1 MITIEQGRSVMDP
14 RINGSTK
21 HEHYQRTV
29 DRRKLYH
36 AMMTGDDIE
45 DYLTRFECREDA
57 EQFRIRKMVTQQCVS
72 PAINEAAAK
81 FYKTS
86 RYPNIK
92 KELKY
97 DKRQARI
104 DTLKEQLNKFC
115 YDGNIESYLAT
126 EYDRRSLIDPNAFL
140 VMDFTDYDPLQNE
153 RPGVYGV
160 WVPCD
165 NVIDFD
171 FLPNDELNYLLINRH
186 IEIFD
191 DDSNLIS
198 LVDYIGY
205 LGNDILIYE
214 QMNEFRNTIQRPGGE
229 VVALGVN
236 NYYVYSV
243 SSKAGQVQ
251 AFRIGYIKD
260 PITNYQTCV
269 SPLDTAETVVMD
281 LNNDKS
287 NYDQTKLF
295 HCFPQKFQFVEKCP
309 GEGDIK
315 TCSHGKTI
323 DGGTCNVCK
332 GKGVLVHSSSSDVI
346 TLTMPK
352 DREEYIMPLSDMI
365 HYASPGIEIIKHL
378 REDLEGSK
386 MAIMRAI
393 FTTESAVKTDGSVK
407 VDNTATEFMIKS
419 DDLNNIL
426 LPFCEHK
433 SKVYKFIVRQIALF
447 NDLAD
452 GLSIL
457 FEYPASLRLETVEEL
472 QAKFSTLVDSG
483 ASPTLL
489 DDLEAEIASKRFTD
503 DPDGLKKYN
512 TWRAHRPFRNRTS
525 SDVEFAI
532 GNGLSPKWIEVL
544 WASYEQIMTELENEH
559 SGFYDMGFSEQR
571 ELIKARAKEYQ
582 EELEV
587 KPEFDPV
594 GNPAGNPENVQ

>member
-1 MITIEQGRSVMDP
+1 MITIEQGIMVMSP
-14 RINGSTK
+14 RINGNTK
-21 HEHYQRTV
+21 HEYYNRTV

-45 DYLTRFECREDA
+45 EYLTRFECREDS
-57 EQFRIRKMVTQQCVS
+57 EQFKLRKMVTQQCVS

-97 DKRQARI
+97 EKQSDRLTVLEER
-104 DTLKEQLNKFC
+104 LNSFC
-115 YDGNIESYLAT
+115 YDGNIQSYLAT

-153 RPGVYGV
+153 RPGIYGV
-160 WVPCD
+160 WIPCD

-171 FLPNDELNYLLINRH
+171 FLPNDELNYLIISRQLQ
-186 IEIFD
+186 IFD
-191 DDSNLIS
+191 TDSNLIN

-205 LGNDILIYE
+205 LGDDILIYE
-214 QMNEFRNTIQRPGGE
+214 EMNEFRSFAERPGGE
-229 VVALGVN
+229 IVALGVN
-236 NYYVYSV
+236 EYYVYSI

-295 HCFPQKFQFVEKCP
+295 HCFPQKFQYVEKCP
-309 GEGDIK
+309 GESEVK
-315 TCSHGKTI
+315 TCNHGKTL
-323 DGGTCNVCK
+323 DGGVCNACK
-332 GKGVLVHSSSSDVI
+332 GKGVLVHTSSSDVI
-346 TLTMPK
+346 SLPMPK
-352 DREEYIMPLSDMI
+352 DAEDYVVPLAEMI
-365 HYASPGIEIIKHL
+365 HYAAPGIEIIKHL

-393 FTTESAVKTDGSVK
+393 FTTESAVKADGGVK
-407 VDNTATEFMIKS
+407 IENTATEFMIKS

-433 SKVYKFIVRQIALF
+433 SKVYKFIIRQIALF
-447 NDLAD
+447 NDIAD

-489 DDLEAEIASKRFTD
+489 DDLEAEIASKRFSD
-503 DPDGLKKYN
+503 DPAGLKRYN
-512 TWRAHRPFRNRTS
+512 TWRAHRPYRNRTS

-544 WASYEQIMTELENEH
+544 WSNYEQIMTELENEH
-559 SGFYDMGFSEQR
+559 NGFYDMKYSEQR
-571 ELIKARAKEYQ
+571 DLIKDRANEYAS
-582 EELEV
+582 ELEV

-594 GNPAGNPENVQ
+594 GNP